1 MVRDAGDQ
9 ISCPCLTLYVS
20 ICSPYLEFN
29 LTTTMTR
36 LTGQDLIT
44 YVDNNQSLSR
54 IELCQG
60 AGYYPSFTDFYV
72 AILDA
77 RKANG
82 EYQEPQ
88 QSGADWYDS
97 LTDQDRELYDMIE
110 DRCPEFTKLDAE
122 QCQEFMDEL
131 SDLGITTAEQFQDA
145 YYYQTDSWNAE
156 RDFAQWYAEEIA
168 CLDVTNDAG
177 MGSFLVID
185 WQATWD
191 CNLKYDFSTIEF
203 DGETYFFHNNF

>member
-1 MVRDAGDQ
+1 
-9 ISCPCLTLYVS
+9 
-20 ICSPYLEFN
+20 
-29 LTTTMTR
+29 MTQTITK
-36 LTGQDLIT
+36 LTGQALLD
-44 YVDNNQSLSR
+44 YVQANPTLTHTER
-54 IELCQG
+54 CTA
-60 AGYYPSFTDFYV
+60 AGYLKDLDDGSKGCSFVEFFE

-88 QSGADWYDS
+88 QQSGADWYDN

-131 SDLGITTAEQFQDA
+131 SEYGITTAEQFESA
-145 YYYQTDSWNAE
+145 YYYQSTSYKAE
-156 RDFAQWYAEEIA
+156 VDFAQYYAEEIA
-168 CLDVTNDAG
+168 GINQFADAG
-177 MGSFLVID
+177 MLSMIVID

-191 CNLKYDFSTIEF
+191 CNLRHDFFTIEF
-203 DGETYFFHNNF
+203 DGETYFFSSNF